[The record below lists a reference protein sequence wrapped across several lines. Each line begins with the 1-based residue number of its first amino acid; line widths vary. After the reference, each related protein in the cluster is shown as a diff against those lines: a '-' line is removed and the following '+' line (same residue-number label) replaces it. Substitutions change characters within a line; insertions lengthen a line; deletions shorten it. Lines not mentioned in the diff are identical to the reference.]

1 MKFERNRTWECGA
14 REQEQGTNHADEKRE
29 AAPPR
34 MGARRGALT
43 KFSRELNWWEGDRTF
58 KRVFFM

>member
-29 AAPPR
+29 AAAPR

-43 KFSRELNWWEGDRTF
+43 KFSRELVGR
-58 KRVFFM
+58 